1 MLDLKKLIGLDI
13 EEAKKLILAD
23 GENKVNIIINSK
35 PNDKCDTLLVCNAK
49 QENGVINLYCG
60 EFYLNMKR

>member
-1 MLDLKKLIGLDI
+1 MDLKSLIGL
-13 EEAKKLILAD
+13 EVGEAKKLISAD
-23 GENKVNIIINSK
+23 SENKINVIINSK
-35 PNDKCDTLLVCNAK
+35 PNDKCDTRIVCNVK

>member
-1 MLDLKKLIGLDI
+1 MLDLKSLIGL
-13 EEAKKLILAD
+13 EVGEAKKLILAD
-23 GENKVNIIINSK
+23 GKYEIKEIINSK
-35 PNDKCDTLLVCNAK
+35 PNDKCDTTIVCNAK